1 MTTPDFHAHAKQR
14 LISNAYP
21 GWWIQTFEEGTS
33 DEKWL
38 RVVSVKNFVPK
49 DPGVLSNLLRP
60 YTELLCVFDEETREA
75 VEVRDYSNEYV
86 LCCTKAE
93 AKKAGVV

>member
-1 MTTPDFHAHAKQR
+1 MTPDFHAHAKQR

-21 GWWIQTFEEGTS
+21 GWWVRTFKEGTS
-33 DEKWL
+33 DEEWL
-38 RVVSVKNFVPK
+38 KVAAVYNYDSKEAT
-49 DPGVLSNLLRP
+49 DRP
-60 YTELLCVFDEETREA
+60 VTRLLCVVDEETREGA
-75 VEVRDYSNEYV
+75 EVVDYSNEYV

>member
-1 MTTPDFHAHAKQR
+1 MTPDFHAHAKQR

-21 GWWIQTFEEGTS
+21 GWWVRTFKESGTS
-33 DEKWL
+33 DEEWL
-38 RVVSVKNFVPK
+38 KVVSVQNCTSKE
-49 DPGVLSNLLRP
+49 PGKRP
-60 YTELLCVFDEETREA
+60 FTKLLCVVDEETREGA
-75 VEVRDYSNEYV
+75 EVVDFSNEYV

>member
-1 MTTPDFHAHAKQR
+1 MNKPDFHAHAKQR

-21 GWWIQTFEEGTS
+21 GWWVQTFQEGTS
-33 DEKWL
+33 DEEWL
-38 RVVSVKNFVPK
+38 KVVSVQNLTSSE
-49 DPGVLSNLLRP
+49 PGRKP
-60 YTELLCVFDEETREA
+60 ITKLLCVVNEETREA
-75 VEVRDYSNEYV
+75 AEVIDFSNEYV

>member
-1 MTTPDFHAHAKQR
+1 MTAPDFHAHAKQR

-21 GWWIQTFEEGTS
+21 GWWVRTFKESGTS
-33 DEKWL
+33 DEEWL
-38 RVVSVKNFVPK
+38 RVVSVKNYTPK
-49 DPGVLSNLLRP
+49 RP
-60 YTELLCVFDEETREA
+60 SEKPMTVLLCVVDEETREA
-75 VEVRDYSNEYV
+75 AEVADYSNEYV